1 MPIYAAGE
9 ENKDIFDYKK
19 FVEDIKE
26 KSNTEVVFL
35 SKNLI
40 CKYLKSITKDG
51 DIVLFVGAGD
61 INEISRDICKQMG

>member
-9 ENKDIFDYKK
+9 EDKDIFDYIK
-19 FVEDIKE
+19 FADDIKE

-35 SKNLI
+35 SKNQI
-40 CKYLKSITKDG
+40 SKSLKRITKEG

-61 INEISRDICKQMG
+61 INEISRDICKQI